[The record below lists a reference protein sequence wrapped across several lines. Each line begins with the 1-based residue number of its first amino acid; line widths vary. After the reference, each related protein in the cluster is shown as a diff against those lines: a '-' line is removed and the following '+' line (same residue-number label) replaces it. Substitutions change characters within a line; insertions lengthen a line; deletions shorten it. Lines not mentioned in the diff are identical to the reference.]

1 MEQHIYKKRQN
12 DIIKMIQ
19 TNMAK
24 SEALEQSLSSGRVLE
39 TANAPPQPIKELSPK
54 VKQKVEVQP
63 VDNKKETGQE
73 NMSKKEAKK

>member
-39 TANAPPQPIKELSPK
+39 TANALPQPIKELSPK

-63 VDNKKETGQE
+63 VDDKKETGQE